1 VPGQTI
7 KSKRRKRVR
16 RKTRTRE
23 KPAVSSSFA
32 PRIEIL
38 ARQLSQLQI
47 ASCTRAR
54 LDITLHT
61 SDAHKREVFDAALCS
76 WLYETYKLVLGGLQQ
91 AIADIRQVR
100 PGSEPLMIFRS
111 AEEEV
116 SIALAEGLG
125 HTPLHKDKL
134 EKQKHKCRPKDRLSS
149 LGAGGK
155 SQNLEDL
162 IADDG
167 ALDWLREYSA
177 DWLKLACDDP
187 AEGIGCFLQWRAPAW
202 AVAET
207 NSADG
212 RATPEETQILF
223 DDVAGRLRNSLN
235 NARFD
240 AFEPLRG
247 QNRKTPRN
255 FRMIQRQAI
264 ARIRSADRSL
274 RDHKKIAS
282 ILDMGIPVKVNDD
295 SSGKPNGI
303 PVKANSRRSE
313 ATLACSLCL
322 EVFGFVKIGA
332 PQGGPGAKRRSF
344 GGDLGCRGKG
354 RPAPLSPAYPCRSTT
369 HF

>member
-1 VPGQTI
+1 MPGQTI

-16 RKTRTRE
+16 RKRRTRE

-61 SDAHKREVFDAALCS
+61 SDAHKREAFDAALSS

-100 PGSEPLMIFRS
+100 PGSEPLIIFRS

-116 SIALAEGLG
+116 SLALAEGLG
-125 HTPLHKDKL
+125 HTPLHKDEP
-134 EKQKHKCRPKDRLSS
+134 EKQKYKWHPKDRLCS
-149 LGAGGK
+149 LGAGSR

-162 IADDG
+162 LADDG

-187 AEGIGCFLQWRAPAW
+187 AEGIGYFVQWRAPAW

-247 QNRKTPRN
+247 QQNRKTPRN

-274 RDHKKIAS
+274 RNHKKIAS
-282 ILDMGIPVKVNDD
+282 ILDKQKV
-295 SSGKPNGI
+295 P
-303 PVKANSRRSE
+303 
-313 ATLACSLCL
+313 L
-322 EVFGFVKIGA
+322 
-332 PQGGPGAKRRSF
+332 
-344 GGDLGCRGKG
+344 
-354 RPAPLSPAYPCRSTT
+354 PADVLPLSPAEERTWTRALQHRNYTAKIKTMFSQGRPSPPQ
-369 HF
+369 